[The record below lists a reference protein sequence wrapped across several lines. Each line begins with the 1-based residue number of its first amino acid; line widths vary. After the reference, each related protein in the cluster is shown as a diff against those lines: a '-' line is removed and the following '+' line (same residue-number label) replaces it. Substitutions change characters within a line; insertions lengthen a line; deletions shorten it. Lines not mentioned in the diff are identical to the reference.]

1 MKRDPVGLRILTQ
14 RERVS
19 FQELLVKHLNT
30 LYNVAYYLTR
40 SKDEAEDLVQET
52 SLKAFEGFDRLEK
65 PGSARSWFLTILFNT
80 FRNHHKRRRQAPIL
94 DIELTEELVATA
106 SIKLY
111 NQEKL
116 FGELMEDDV
125 RRALMELPSEFRS
138 AIILADLEE
147 CTHREIAEILE
158 CPMGSVAS
166 RLFRGRQL
174 LRESLESYA
183 KHHGFL

>member
-1 MKRDPVGLRILTQ
+1 MKRDPVALRILTQ

-19 FQELLVKHLNT
+19 FQELLVKHLDK
-30 LYNVAYYLTR
+30 LYNVALYLTR

-52 SLKAFEGFDRLEK
+52 SLKAFEGFDRLER
-65 PGSARSWFLTILFNT
+65 PGSAKSWFLTILFNT
-80 FRNHHKRRRQAPIL
+80 FRNRYKRHKQAPIL

-111 NQEKL
+111 DQEKL
-116 FGELMEDDV
+116 FGELMEDEV
-125 RRALMELPSEFRS
+125 HRALSELPSEFRS
-138 AIILADLEE
+138 VILLADLEE
-147 CTHREIAEILE
+147 CSHREIAEILA

-174 LRESLESYA
+174 LRELLESYA
-183 KHHGFL
+183 KRRGFL